1 MTSAS
6 TYYSTFTTRLIFILM
21 SLEFTFISDYE
32 KKNCP
37 RTRWCLIIYRSI
49 RRTDH
54 VLQRDTVTC
63 PRPAPVLRS
72 YSTTQHTQLQHTAV
86 LGIVLPGRPNI
97 LDSLHQKSYKKTE
110 YHWISLLKILLLR
123 SSYQL
128 LYILRIFF
136 SRGNPYPVF
145 VGLRMKIEYLSFDF
159 HLNYVYMKHEKQRTS
174 NTTRDWSDIKIKP
187 AFKHKSVIHC
197 FTFASTCNYL

>member
-1 MTSAS
+1 MLFTKNMTSAS

-97 LDSLHQKSYKKTE
+97 LDSLHQKSFRYPSSFVSL
-110 YHWISLLKILLLR
+110 ISRDLTNYI
-123 SSYQL
+123 SS
-128 LYILRIFF
+128 FF
-136 SRGNPYPVF
+136 FYN
-145 VGLRMKIEYLSFDF
+145 
-159 HLNYVYMKHEKQRTS
+159 
-174 NTTRDWSDIKIKP
+174 
-187 AFKHKSVIHC
+187 
-197 FTFASTCNYL
+197 FASSFITSTDC